1 MAPTFQQLAEDNED
15 CLFLKVDV
23 DAVQEVAQACGIEA
37 MPTFQ
42 FFMAGQKLTELRG
55 ADPRALDAYVT
66 QLSGLG
72 IESVPNALRQ
82 FGIDFENGFN
92 ADDIDAV
99 MEHFADDGV
108 FVTHD
113 GQRIEGKEAIRAEF
127 APMLDASSPAV
138 RFHVEDAIAD
148 SSNGKVTVMWVCA
161 MEGPEGKPGKEWRG
175 LDVLTVKASKVV
187 SKETFGKAAKLKL
200 EDEGH
205 HARL

>member
-66 QLSGLG
+66 QLSELG

-127 APMLDASSPAV
+127 APMLDASTPAV

-175 LDVLTVKASKVV
+175 LDVLTVKDSKVV

>member
-66 QLSGLG
+66 QLSELG

-127 APMLDASSPAV
+127 APMLDPSSPAV

-175 LDVLTVKASKVV
+175 LDVLTVKDSKVV